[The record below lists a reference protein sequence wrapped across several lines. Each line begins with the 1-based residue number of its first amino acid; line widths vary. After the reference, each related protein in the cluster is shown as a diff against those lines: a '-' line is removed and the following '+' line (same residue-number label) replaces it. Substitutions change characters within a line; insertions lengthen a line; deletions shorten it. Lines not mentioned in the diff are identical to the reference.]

1 MSLDTEYAEFWNSIK
16 ENTFTKNETL
26 EDIYTK
32 LEKMC
37 SEDKNK
43 NYCIIDSDQY
53 NDCDNVKKFYHK
65 LYGNYDAAQKK
76 SSINDKIC
84 ESKYKTTL
92 NNMISLYNDR
102 NTYCANQSNEYCNEF
117 KEYNEIYMVKK
128 LCKLQCN
135 NEGSHIL
142 EEALSVCSEA
152 DSSSQH
158 FSRQDPPGGKLD
170 RYTTPVLGENN
181 SVEITMTV
189 IPTFL
194 TLRVIFPIL
203 YRLTTFGTL
212 LHKFII
218 KTKRFLHDTN
228 EYQKAH
234 YWTIYQNEIVK
245 ILWKDYII

>member
-1 MSLDTEYAEFWNSIK
+1 MMLLK
-16 ENTFTKNETL
+16 
-26 EDIYTK
+26 
-32 LEKMC
+32 
-37 SEDKNK
+37 
-43 NYCIIDSDQY
+43 
-53 NDCDNVKKFYHK
+53 
-65 LYGNYDAAQKK
+65 KK

-84 ESKYKTTL
+84 ESKYKTTPK
-92 NNMISLYNDR
+92 NMISLYNDR

-158 FSRQDPPGGKLD
+158 SSEKDSPGGKLD
-170 RYTTPVLGENN
+170 LYTTPVGGENN

-189 IPTFL
+189 IHTLL
-194 TLRVIFPIL
+194 TLLVIFPIL
-203 YRLTTFGTL
+203 YRLTPFGTL

-228 EYQKAH
+228 EYSKD
-234 YWTIYQNEIVK
+234 
-245 ILWKDYII
+245 ILLNHIS